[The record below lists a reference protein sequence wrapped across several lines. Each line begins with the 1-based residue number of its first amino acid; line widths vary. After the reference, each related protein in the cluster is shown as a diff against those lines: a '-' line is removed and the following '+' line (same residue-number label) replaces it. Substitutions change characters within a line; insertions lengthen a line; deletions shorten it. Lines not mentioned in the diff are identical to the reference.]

1 MNMKKRVFCAIFSG
15 IILML
20 FLGCGGGGGG
30 DSGAGSGTLS
40 IDITDAMSMLPDGTT
55 EVNVTIEAVF
65 VHKKGGGWV
74 ECDLIEQPFTVN
86 LLDWQSGNTTV
97 LVPDCQLEPGDYT
110 QVRFFI
116 SDANI
121 VIDQNAATVHCV
133 KVPSDSLKTDKNF
146 NFEVENGGFVAL
158 TADFDP
164 GQSIVD
170 AGKPGGCSYLIK
182 PVIHLLLTHK
192 TATICG
198 SIAED
203 TFVGDSPQKG
213 VVTVTWD
220 EKSDG
225 TIDVDEIYTQV
236 KVENIN
242 EPTTDFCIFWVDPDE
257 DFNVV
262 VEVDDGIE
270 LIEVLDEPVDALDDL
285 FAGEIFRLNGGDAI

>member
-1 MNMKKRVFCAIFSG
+1 MKTSLSFVVFSG

-20 FLGCGGGGGG
+20 FFGCGGGG

-110 QVRFFI
+110 KVRFLT
-116 SDANI
+116 SNANI
-121 VIDQNAATVHCV
+121 VINDDTVHCV

-146 NFEVENGGFVAL
+146 YFQVENGGFVAL

-170 AGKPGGCSYLIK
+170 AGQPGGCSYLIK

-192 TATICG
+192 AATICG
-198 SIAED
+198 RIAED
-203 TFVGDSPQKG
+203 TFVGKSPQEG

-220 EKSDG
+220 ENSDR

-236 KVENIN
+236 KVVNIN

-270 LIEVLDEPVDALDDL
+270 LIEVLDEPVDSLDDL
-285 FAGEIFRLNGGDAI
+285 SAGETFWLNERDPI

>member
-1 MNMKKRVFCAIFSG
+1 MKTSLSFVIFSG
-15 IILML
+15 IIFML
-20 FLGCGGGGGG
+20 FFGCGGGG

-110 QVRFFI
+110 KVRFLT
-116 SDANI
+116 SNANI
-121 VIDQNAATVHCV
+121 VINDDTVHCV

-146 NFEVENGGFVAL
+146 YFQVENGGFVAL

-170 AGKPGGCSYLIK
+170 AGQPGGCSYLIK

-192 TATICG
+192 AATICG
-198 SIAED
+198 RIAED
-203 TFVGDSPQKG
+203 TFVGKSPQEG

-220 EKSDG
+220 ENSDR

-236 KVENIN
+236 KVVNIN

-270 LIEVLDEPVDALDDL
+270 LIEVLDEPVDSLDDL
-285 FAGEIFRLNGGDAI
+285 SAGETFWLNERDPI

>member
-1 MNMKKRVFCAIFSG
+1 MFIEGGSFMKTSLSFVIFSG
-15 IILML
+15 IIILL
-20 FLGCGGGGGG
+20 FFGCGGGG

-40 IDITDAMSMLPDGTT
+40 MDITDAMSMLPDGTT

-110 QVRFFI
+110 QVRFLI
-116 SDANI
+116 NDANL
-121 VIDQNAATVHCV
+121 VIDQNGETVYCV

-146 NFEVENGGFVAL
+146 NFEVVNGGFVAL

-170 AGKPGGCSYLIK
+170 AGEPGGCSYLIK
-182 PVIHLLLTHK
+182 PVIHLLHTHK
-192 TATICG
+192 AATICG
-198 SIAED
+198 SIDED
-203 TFVGDSPQKG
+203 TFVDNSAQEG
-213 VVTVTWD
+213 VVTVR
-220 EKSDG
+220 
-225 TIDVDEIYTQV
+225 TIDDGEIYTQL
-236 KVENIN
+236 KVVNIN
-242 EPTTDFCIFWVDPDE
+242 EPTTDFCIFWVDPDR

-262 VEVDDGIE
+262 VEVDDGSG
-270 LIEVLDEPVDALDDL
+270 LTEVFYEIVDD
-285 FAGEIFRLNGGDAI
+285 FFPSAGEQPFKLNGGEPIY

>member
-1 MNMKKRVFCAIFSG
+1 
-15 IILML
+15 ML
-20 FLGCGGGGGG
+20 FFGCGGGG

-110 QVRFFI
+110 QLRFLI

-121 VIDQNAATVHCV
+121 VIDQNAETVHCV

-182 PVIHLLLTHK
+182 PVIHLLHTHK
-192 TATICG
+192 AATICG
-198 SIAED
+198 SIDRD
-203 TFVGDSPQKG
+203 TFVGDPPQQAI
-213 VVTVTWD
+213 VTVTWD
-220 EKSDG
+220 ENLDGSDE
-225 TIDVDEIYTQV
+225 VYTQMV
-236 KVENIN
+236 AENKD
-242 EPTTDFCIFWVDPDE
+242 EALATDFCIFWVDPNQDY
-257 DFNVV
+257 NVV
-262 VEVDDGIE
+262 VEVDGTEE
-270 LIEVLDEPVDALDDL
+270 LNEHVDDDEL
-285 FAGEIFRLNGGDAI
+285 FAGDKFLLNGGIEI

>member
-1 MNMKKRVFCAIFSG
+1 MKKRIFCAIFSG

-20 FLGCGGGGGG
+20 FFGCGGGGGG

-110 QVRFFI
+110 KVRFLTNN
-116 SDANI
+116 ANI
-121 VIDQNAATVHCV
+121 VINDDTVHCV

-146 NFEVENGGFVAL
+146 YFQVENGGFVAL

-170 AGKPGGCSYLIK
+170 AGEPGGCSYLIK

-192 TATICG
+192 AATICG
-198 SIAED
+198 SIAEE
-203 TFVGDSPQKG
+203 TFVGDYPQEA

-220 EKSDG
+220 ENSDK
-225 TIDVDEIYTQV
+225 IINADEIYTQV
-236 KVENIN
+236 KVVNIN
-242 EPTTDFCIFWVDPDE
+242 EPTTDFCIFWVDPDK

-262 VEVDDGIE
+262 VEVDDSIE
-270 LIEVLDEPVDALDDL
+270 ITEVLDEPVDSINL
-285 FAGEIFRLNGGDAI
+285 FAGETFRLNRDNPI

>member
-1 MNMKKRVFCAIFSG
+1 MKTSFSFVIFSG

-20 FLGCGGGGGG
+20 FFGCGGGG
-30 DSGAGSGTLS
+30 DSGAGSGVGSGTLS

-97 LVPDCQLEPGDYT
+97 LVPDCQLESGDYT
-110 QVRFFI
+110 QVRFLTN
-116 SDANI
+116 DANI
-121 VIDQNAATVHCV
+121 VISDDTVHCV

-146 NFEVENGGFVAL
+146 YFQVENGGFVAL

-170 AGKPGGCSYLIK
+170 AGQPGGCSYLIK

-192 TATICG
+192 AATICG
-198 SIAED
+198 SIAEE
-203 TFVGDSPQKG
+203 TFVGDSPQEG

-220 EKSDG
+220 ENSDKI
-225 TIDVDEIYTQV
+225 IDADEIYTQV
-236 KVENIN
+236 KVVNIN
-242 EPTTDFCIFWVDPDE
+242 EPTTDFCIFWVDPGK

-262 VEVDDGIE
+262 VEVDDGIDLGE
-270 LIEVLDEPVDALDDL
+270 ILDEPVDSINLS
-285 FAGEIFRLNGGDAI
+285 AGETFRLNGDNPI

>member
-110 QVRFFI
+110 QLRFLI

-121 VIDQNAATVHCV
+121 VIDQNAETVHCV

-182 PVIHLLLTHK
+182 PVIHLLHTHK
-192 TATICG
+192 AATICG
-198 SIAED
+198 SIDRD
-203 TFVGDSPQKG
+203 TFVGDPPQQAI
-213 VVTVTWD
+213 VTVTWD
-220 EKSDG
+220 ENLDG
-225 TIDVDEIYTQV
+225 FDEVYTQMV
-236 KVENIN
+236 VENKD
-242 EPTTDFCIFWVDPDE
+242 EALATDFCIFWVDPNQDY
-257 DFNVV
+257 NVV
-262 VEVDDGIE
+262 VEVDGTEE
-270 LIEVLDEPVDALDDL
+270 LNEHVDDDEL
-285 FAGEIFRLNGGDAI
+285 FAGDKFLLNGGIEI

>member
-110 QVRFFI
+110 QVRFLI

-121 VIDQNAATVHCV
+121 VTDQSAETAHCV

-146 NFEVENGGFVAL
+146 NFEVVNGGFVAL

-170 AGKPGGCSYLIK
+170 AGEPGGCSYLIK
-182 PVIHLLLTHK
+182 PVIHLLHTHK
-192 TATICG
+192 AATICG
-198 SIAED
+198 SIKRD
-203 TFVGDSPQKG
+203 TFVGDSPQQAI
-213 VVTVTWD
+213 VTVTWD
-220 EKSDG
+220 ENVDG
-225 TIDVDEIYTQV
+225 FDKVYTQMV
-236 KVENIN
+236 VENN
-242 EPTTDFCIFWVDPDE
+242 DEELATDFCIFWVDPDQ
-257 DFNVV
+257 DYNVV
-262 VEVDDGIE
+262 VEVDETEEFNEYIDK
-270 LIEVLDEPVDALDDL
+270 DEL
-285 FAGEIFRLNGGDAI
+285 FAGDKFLLNGGTEI

>member
-65 VHKKGGGWV
+65 AHKKGGGWV

-110 QVRFFI
+110 QLRFLI

-121 VIDQNAATVHCV
+121 VIDQNAETVHCV

-182 PVIHLLLTHK
+182 PVIHLLHTHK
-192 TATICG
+192 AATICG
-198 SIAED
+198 SIDRD
-203 TFVGDSPQKG
+203 TFVGDPPQQAI
-213 VVTVTWD
+213 VTVTWD
-220 EKSDG
+220 ENLDG
-225 TIDVDEIYTQV
+225 FDEVYTQMV
-236 KVENIN
+236 VENN
-242 EPTTDFCIFWVDPDE
+242 DEALATDFCIFWVDPNQDY
-257 DFNVV
+257 NVV
-262 VEVDDGIE
+262 VEVDGTEE
-270 LIEVLDEPVDALDDL
+270 LNEHVDDDEL
-285 FAGEIFRLNGGDAI
+285 FAGDKFLLNGGIEI

>member
-1 MNMKKRVFCAIFSG
+1 
-15 IILML
+15 
-20 FLGCGGGGGG
+20 
-30 DSGAGSGTLS
+30 
-40 IDITDAMSMLPDGTT
+40 MSMLPDGTT

-97 LVPDCQLEPGDYT
+97 LVPDCQLESGDYT
-110 QVRFFI
+110 KVRFLT
-116 SDANI
+116 SNANI
-121 VIDQNAATVHCV
+121 VINSDTVHCV

-146 NFEVENGGFVAL
+146 YFQVENGGFVAL

-170 AGKPGGCSYLIK
+170 AGQPGGCSYLIK

-192 TATICG
+192 AATICG
-198 SIAED
+198 SIAEE
-203 TFVGDSPQKG
+203 TFVGGSPQEA

-220 EKSDG
+220 ENSDKI
-225 TIDVDEIYTQV
+225 IDADEIYTQV
-236 KVENIN
+236 KVVNIN
-242 EPTTDFCIFWVDPDE
+242 EPTTDFCIFWVDPDK

-262 VEVDDGIE
+262 VEVDDSIE
-270 LIEVLDEPVDALDDL
+270 ITEVLDEPVDSIDL
-285 FAGEIFRLNGGDAI
+285 SAGETFRLNRDNPI

>member
-1 MNMKKRVFCAIFSG
+1 MKTGLSFVIFAG

-20 FLGCGGGGGG
+20 FFGCGGGG

-40 IDITDAMSMLPDGTT
+40 MDITDAMSMLPDGTT

-110 QVRFFI
+110 KARFLT
-116 SDANI
+116 SNANL
-121 VIDQNAATVHCV
+121 VIDQNGETVHCV

-170 AGKPGGCSYLIK
+170 AGEPGGCSYLIK
-182 PVIHLLLTHK
+182 PVIHLLHTHK
-192 TATICG
+192 AATICG
-198 SIAED
+198 SIDET
-203 TFVGDSPQKG
+203 TFGNPPQQAI
-213 VVTVTWD
+213 VTVTWD
-220 EKSDG
+220 ENLDDSYE
-225 TIDVDEIYTQV
+225 VYTQIV
-236 KVENIN
+236 VEKNDGA
-242 EPTTDFCIFWVDPDE
+242 PATDFCVFWVDPGSNY
-257 DFNVV
+257 NVI
-262 VEVDDGIE
+262 IE
-270 LIEVLDEPVDALDDL
+270 LEDGTPVREEPVDSGVLS
-285 FAGEIFRLNGGDAI
+285 AGARYSLNADAPI

>member
-1 MNMKKRVFCAIFSG
+1 MKTGLSFVIFAG

-20 FLGCGGGGGG
+20 FFGCGGGG

-40 IDITDAMSMLPDGTT
+40 MDITDAMSMLPDGTT

-110 QVRFFI
+110 QIRFLI
-116 SDANI
+116 NDANL
-121 VIDQNAATVHCV
+121 VIDQNGETVHCV

-146 NFEVENGGFVAL
+146 NFQVANGGFVAL

-170 AGKPGGCSYLIK
+170 AGEPGGCSYLIK
-182 PVIHLLLTHK
+182 PVIHLLHTHK
-192 TATICG
+192 AATICG

-203 TFVGDSPQKG
+203 TFVNYSTQEA
-213 VVTVTWD
+213 VVTVR
-220 EKSDG
+220 
-225 TIDVDEIYTQV
+225 TIDDGEIYTQL
-236 KVENIN
+236 KVVNIN
-242 EPTTDFCIFWVDPDE
+242 ELTTDFCRDWQDPNQNY
-257 DFNVV
+257 NVV
-262 VEVDDGIE
+262 VKVDGTEILNED
-270 LIEVLDEPVDALDDL
+270 VDLDEGDRFL
-285 FAGEIFRLNGGDAI
+285 LNGDTAI